1 MSARAR
7 WPSCRPNIATSPA
20 SRSRAAP
27 TAWIWSRGSSP
38 PRRRTSSPRGCCFV
52 KSATAKPP
60 CSAASGRSSSTG
72 QSPRCSSP
80 GARRWLRLPVRAQPL
95 ERGPFLRQRS
105 NQRALAA
112 RQPAPYLRPVVAK
125 LLEEQVRDRNVV
137 EFAERILELGEA
149 REKRPHCLLRKTGR
163 EEVAAVAQALDR
175 DAHRVAAGAISP
187 IDLPHTLGEF
197 AIRTLERASRVIE

>member
-7 WPSCRPNIATSPA
+7 WPSCRPNIAMSHA
-20 SRSRAAP
+20 SRSRAAS
-27 TAWIWSRGSSP
+27 TAWIWSRGSSR
-38 PRRRTSSPRGCCFV
+38 PRRRTSSPRGFCFV
-52 KSATAKPP
+52 KSAMEEPP

-105 NQRALAA
+105 NPRALAA

-137 EFAERILELGEA
+137 ELAQRVLELGEA
-149 REKRPHCLLRKTGR
+149 REKRLHCLLRKASR
-163 EEVAAVAQALDR
+163 EEVAPVAQALDR
-175 DAHRVAAGAISP
+175 YAHRVAARAISP
-187 IDLPHTLGEF
+187 VD
-197 AIRTLERASRVIE
+197 ASRPFAELAALALE